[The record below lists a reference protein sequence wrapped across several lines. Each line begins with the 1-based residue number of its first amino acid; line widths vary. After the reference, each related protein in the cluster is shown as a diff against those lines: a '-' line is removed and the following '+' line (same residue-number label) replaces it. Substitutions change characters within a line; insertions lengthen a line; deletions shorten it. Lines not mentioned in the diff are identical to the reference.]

1 MNLDVVKLNPTEWIQ
16 RAYRLNLTRIPSS
29 YPTSCPTFRIWL
41 IENKQIPDSLS
52 RPHCLDD
59 TFDDLFFLFHAV
71 WIRLSDLHS
80 TCITSSNVLRFFEKI
95 VFLFLSYRE
104 RSRKFASLSLSN
116 RMNNRFGS
124 SLVEPF
130 KEAFAIFSLELRK
143 KNLPTV
149 KLTFYSCR
157 WRKKGERDVTPRSIY
172 PFKRTEY
179 NLLLLV
185 TGTRN

>member
-71 WIRLSDLHS
+71 WIRLSDLYTQRVS
-80 TCITSSNVLRFFEKI
+80 RVRMCYDFSRKSFSCFFRIVNGQENLLRFPFRIVWIIDLDRPWWNRLKKHLQYFHSNWERKICQPWSLPFIVVDEEKKERETLLRD
-95 VFLFLSYRE
+95 LFIRL
-104 RSRKFASLSLSN
+104 N
-116 RMNNRFGS
+116 
-124 SLVEPF
+124 EP
-130 KEAFAIFSLELRK
+130 
-143 KNLPTV
+143 
-149 KLTFYSCR
+149 
-157 WRKKGERDVTPRSIY
+157 SIIY
-172 PFKRTEY
+172 CC
-179 NLLLLV
+179 
-185 TGTRN
+185 

>member
-52 RPHCLDD
+52 RPHWRYVRWS
-59 TFDDLFFLFHAV
+59 LFFV
-71 WIRLSDLHS
+71 SCGMNSIIRSVHS

>member
-71 WIRLSDLHS
+71 WIRLSDLYTQRVS
-80 TCITSSNVLRFFEKI
+80 RVRMCYDFSRKSFSCFFRI
-95 VFLFLSYRE
+95 VNGW
-104 RSRKFASLSLSN
+104 KFASLSLSN

-157 WRKKGERDVTPRSIY
+157 WRKKRRERRYSAIY
-172 PFKRTEY
+172 
-179 NLLLLV
+179 LSV
-185 TGTRN
+185 

>member
-71 WIRLSDLHS
+71 WIRLSDLYTQRVS
-80 TCITSSNVLRFFEKI
+80 RVRMCYDFSRKSFSCFFRIVNGQENLLRFPFRI
-95 VFLFLSYRE
+95 VWIIDLDRPWWNRLKKHLQYFHSNWE
-104 RSRKFASLSLSN
+104 R
-116 RMNNRFGS
+116 
-124 SLVEPF
+124 
-130 KEAFAIFSLELRK
+130 
-143 KNLPTV
+143 NLLTV